1 MGPNTVEI
9 WTTAPLAYLLINGKA
24 IELEEVPLSNM
35 QNPRTFREHFVAGH
49 KFSLL
54 NRDKLTQPIQMQLS
68 KKKKAFS
75 IFFSAF
81 LKGSENFE
89 DFQKKMTFIADVFPN
104 LWITKNVVK

>member
-54 NRDKLTQPIQMQLS
+54 NRDKLTRPIQMQLC
-68 KKKKAFS
+68 KNKKAFS
-75 IFFSAF
+75 QLCSAF
-81 LKGSENFE
+81 LKFRYSFQQ
-89 DFQKKMTFIADVFPN
+89 FQKKMTLIADVFPK
-104 LWITKNVVK
+104 LMIPKNVVR